1 MSASFDLDIKNYSI
15 VDLISFFKLEPTYTS
30 GDLDNKEK
38 EMSITILNTNQNN
51 ETKYNLLNFIKTA
64 KEILTNNLNPES
76 IKDKKDKPII
86 LQNKPE
92 ESQSGKANNVGKIIN
107 PISNRPSLQTQSIP
121 FNSVNGYGYNT
132 FIVNYVFNTTFR
144 DNFFNSQSTNCT
156 FTLPTKMRNVISLS
170 LSGLQFPNV
179 MFTFSAVKGTNQIF
193 IRENSPEGPPVN
205 GPFEA
210 IVTIPEGNYTDQTFP
225 DVLKKEIN
233 EQVLGIIDPTN
244 WRFDVSL
251 NINTRYITIENKTY
265 DFDINTITN
274 DYGIFYECETNF
286 TTNFKIGSEDPKQKI
301 TPETYTYTLGYQMGF
316 RQIRYSG
323 KLKYITESHFDPT
336 YSDYVYFSLNDYTG
350 SQTSNVYGILPNSL
364 LDKNVLAVIPLTT
377 PQFSNTF
384 DNNANFIYKTRNY
397 LGPVDISKIT
407 IGLLNPL
414 GGQLDLH
421 FTDFA
426 FTLQVQSIYDNN
438 IPYQN
443 NTVSI
448 I

>member
-1 MSASFDLDIKNYSI
+1 MSASFDLEIKNYSI
-15 VDLISFFKLEPTYTS
+15 IDLVSFFKLESIYTS
-30 GDLDNKEK
+30 RDLDNKEK

-51 ETKYNLLNFIKTA
+51 ESKYNLLNFIKKA
-64 KEILTNNLNPES
+64 KEILANNLNPE
-76 IKDKKDKPII
+76 IREEKPII
-86 LQNKPE
+86 TQNKSQ
-92 ESQSGKANNVGKIIN
+92 ESKPGKANNVGKIIN
-107 PISNRPSLQTQSIP
+107 PISNHPSLQTQSIP

-156 FTLPTKMRNVISLS
+156 FTLPTKMKNVINLS

-193 IRENSPEGPPVN
+193 IRENSPPIFPIDGPY
-205 GPFEA
+205 EK
-210 IVTIPEGNYTDQTFP
+210 IVIIPDGNYTDQTFP
-225 DVLKKEIN
+225 SVLEKEIN
-233 EQVLGIIDPTN
+233 EQVLGIIVPANYRFFVTIDP
-244 WRFDVSL
+244 
-251 NINTRYITIENKTY
+251 NTRYITIRNITY
-265 DFDINTITN
+265 PFDMKLITN
-274 DYGIFYECETNF
+274 ENSIYYECETNF
-286 TTNFKIGSEDPKQKI
+286 TTNFKIGSDDPKQKI
-301 TPETYTYTLGYQMGF
+301 SPEQYTYTLGYQMGF
-316 RQIRYSG
+316 RQLRYSG
-323 KLKYITESHFDPT
+323 KLVYTTESHFDPT
-336 YSDYVYFSLNDYTG
+336 YSDYIYFSLNDYTA
-350 SQTSNVYGILPNSL
+350 SQTSNVYGILPNST
-364 LDKNVLAVIPLTT
+364 LDKNILAVIPLTT

-397 LGPVDISKIT
+397 LGPVDISKIS

>member
-1 MSASFDLDIKNYSI
+1 MSASLDLDIKNYSI
-15 VDLISFFKLEPTYTS
+15 IDLISFFKLEPTYTS

-51 ETKYNLLNFIKTA
+51 ESKYNLLNFIKNA
-64 KEILTNNLNPES
+64 KKILTDNLNPDN
-76 IKDKKDKPII
+76 IKDKEEKPII
-86 LQNKPE
+86 LQKKPDE
-92 ESQSGKANNVGKIIN
+92 TKPGKANNIGKIIN
-107 PISNRPSLQTQSIP
+107 PISNHPSLQTQSIP

-193 IRENSPEGPPVN
+193 IRENSPPLPDGGPYEKV
-205 GPFEA
+205 
-210 IVTIPEGNYTDQTFP
+210 IIIPDGNYTDATFP
-225 DVLKKEIN
+225 PALEKAIN
-233 EQVLGIIDPTN
+233 EQLLGIIVPANYRFIVSIDP
-244 WRFDVSL
+244 
-251 NINTRYITIENKTY
+251 NTRYITIENKKY
-265 DFDINTITN
+265 DFNMNILTN
-274 DYGIFYECETNF
+274 EYGIYYECESNF

-301 TPETYTYTLGYQMGF
+301 TPETYTYTLGYQMGY
-316 RQIRYSG
+316 RQLRYSG
-323 KLKYITESHFDPT
+323 KLKYTTESHFDPT

-364 LDKNVLAVIPLTT
+364 LDKNILAVIPLTT